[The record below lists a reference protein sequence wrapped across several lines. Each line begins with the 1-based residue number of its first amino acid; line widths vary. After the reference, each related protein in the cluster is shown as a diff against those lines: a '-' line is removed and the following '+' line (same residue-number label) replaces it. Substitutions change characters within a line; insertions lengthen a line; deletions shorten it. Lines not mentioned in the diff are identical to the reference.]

1 MKWGTVLRNSIDVY
15 SCGPRTMFAGTRT
28 TSAIYPSIVTAR
40 WVSVPLISTRRTALH
55 VAPVRRVYRVSV
67 LQQRNPVDHCH
78 TVLSF
83 IHSLPVSLSPFFSS
97 FSLFVSLCLSGY
109 CFQGYC
115 PTLTLQCEAIWGYG
129 GFAADRQCYEQFN
142 SKGSINGHCG
152 RDANE
157 HYIKCEPE

>member
-1 MKWGTVLRNSIDVY
+1 MTRRWKWSMKWGTVLRNSIDVY

-83 IHSLPVSLSPFFSS
+83 IHSLPDSLSPFFSS
-97 FSLFVSLCLSGY
+97 FSFSLFVSLRLLLPGLL
-109 CFQGYC
+109 
-115 PTLTLQCEAIWGYG
+115 PHVDIAM
-129 GFAADRQCYEQFN
+129 R
-142 SKGSINGHCG
+142 GHLG
-152 RDANE
+152 LRRFRSRSSML
-157 HYIKCEPE
+157 

>member
-1 MKWGTVLRNSIDVY
+1 MTRRWKWSMKWGTVLRNSIDVY

-83 IHSLPVSLSPFFSS
+83 IHSLPVSLSLFLFLLS
-97 FSLFVSLCLSGY
+97 FSLCVFVSLRLLLPGLL
-109 CFQGYC
+109 
-115 PTLTLQCEAIWGYG
+115 PHVDIAV
-129 GFAADRQCYEQFN
+129 R
-142 SKGSINGHCG
+142 GHLG
-152 RDANE
+152 LRRFRSRSSML
-157 HYIKCEPE
+157 